1 MKKTVF
7 YKKTRLITAFIAV
20 SLLLFFL
27 ACRSTGA
34 ESQLSTDHQNP
45 LLSGGMAIVKVNMFG
60 DVRGDVQELSPK
72 ASLQRGSNLGNSVQI
87 LREEIPF
94 NEEYNLV
101 AELTPVSTPNS
112 SEAAQASL
120 NRNLEPHTQRYPL
133 KAGARYKVV
142 VYDASGEYVTERD
155 YTVGKEKDT
164 DQLALK
170 GGDTYTFIAYSL
182 NSFELPDVNFSNPS
196 HKTLETSSLNNLSG
210 NSDFMYFRKDMQV
223 SGNR

>member
-1 MKKTVF
+1 MKRIVF
-7 YKKTRLITAFIAV
+7 YKKTRLTTAFIAV

-45 LLSGGMAIVKVNMFG
+45 LLSGGMAIVKVNMHG
-60 DVRGDVQELSPK
+60 DVFDDFHELNPK
-72 ASLQRGSNLGNSVQI
+72 ASLQRGNSLENPAQK

-94 NEEYNLV
+94 NDEYNLV
-101 AELTPVSTPNS
+101 AELTPVNTLS
-112 SEAAQASL
+112 SEKTAQASL
-120 NRNLEPHTQRYPL
+120 NRNLASKTEITPL
-133 KAGARYKVV
+133 KTGVKYKVV

-155 YTVGKEKDT
+155 YTVGREKDT

-182 NSFELPDVNFSNPS
+182 NSSELPDVNFSNPS